1 MMTATLP
8 PPIHIVAKPYRP
20 SCRLIR
26 KLAWS
31 NYGARCSNRMSKA
44 IAPPLGLVIAGSKFN
59 SLATAQAWAANA
71 SFDSIQSIC
80 EIFSPASDSAS
91 CTAGIGPSPIKFGA
105 TPFSP
110 YDIILAMT
118 GIEYFET
125 ACSLARTKAAAPSF
139 IPDGYLPLPCLR
151 YQKQVSV

>member
-1 MMTATLP
+1 MLQQDVQELLLRHLGWLLLGQSLILSPLHRPGLP
-8 PPIHIVAKPYRP
+8 
-20 SCRLIR
+20 
-26 KLAWS
+26 
-31 NYGARCSNRMSKA
+31 
-44 IAPPLGLVIAGSKFN
+44 
-59 SLATAQAWAANA
+59 NA

-125 ACSLARTKAAAPSF
+125 ECSLASTKAAAPSF
-139 IPDGYLPLPCLR
+139 IPDELPAVTVPSLSKAGFSLV
-151 YQKQVSV
+151 KSSKFTAFL

>member
-1 MMTATLP
+1 MAPDAPTGCP
-8 PPIHIVAKPYRP
+8 R
-20 SCRLIR
+20 
-26 KLAWS
+26 
-31 NYGARCSNRMSKA
+31 A
-44 IAPPLGLVIAGSKFN
+44 IAPPFGLVIAGSKFN

-125 ACSLARTKAAAPSF
+125 ECSLASTKAAAPSF
-139 IPDGYLPLPCLR
+139 IPDELPAVTVPSLSKAGFSLV
-151 YQKQVSV
+151 KSSKLTAFL